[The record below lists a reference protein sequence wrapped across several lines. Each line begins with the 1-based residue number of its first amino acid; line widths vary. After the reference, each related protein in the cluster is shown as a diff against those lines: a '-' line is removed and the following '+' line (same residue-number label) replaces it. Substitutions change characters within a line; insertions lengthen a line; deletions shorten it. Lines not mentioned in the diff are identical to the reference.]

1 MPEDDTA
8 WRGGFGFT
16 DTQEHTLG
24 GAVSATAT
32 LAPGESLIVPMAL
45 VWDLPVVQFG
55 LGRRHWR
62 RYTRDVGR
70 GGDNAG
76 ALVKLA
82 LDNADE
88 WSAAIDAWHD
98 EHARTHGLKP
108 WIDAMMFNQLY
119 HLVDGYTAWTDGP
132 VAPGDPAPAYFG
144 VIECPDYPLYDTM
157 DLWVYASFALVT
169 HWPELERQVIAAYA
183 EQVLRDD
190 PTPRRC
196 TRTGHLFPTD
206 EAGAVPHDLGGPE
219 EDPGVLVNAYTYQ
232 DPIPWKDLP
241 AMFVVTVARD
251 VQALDDT
258 DLLRTC
264 WPAVLATMTRLERFD
279 RDGDGLIENDG
290 FPDQTIDNIP
300 TRGPSAY
307 CGGLWLAALAA
318 AARLADQ
325 IGAAAHAA
333 RWRDLFERGARA
345 FDAKLWTGT
354 HYRWDTDSPYGAA
367 VFIEQLFGPW
377 YARRLGLGDV
387 VPLDRTRQALAT
399 ICREN
404 LDGTAGGRVGAVN
417 IAGLTQAIHADA
429 DAHGYARHQSDEVLI
444 GLNFSLANQLT
455 AAGLTDEA
463 ERVLAAI
470 HRAVYEERGLW
481 FRTPAAYDPEGTAF
495 RAVMNMRSLVLWAL
509 VTPPA
514 AR

>member
-1 MPEDDTA
+1 
-8 WRGGFGFT
+8 
-16 DTQEHTLG
+16 
-24 GAVSATAT
+24 
-32 LAPGESLIVPMAL
+32 
-45 VWDLPVVQFG
+45 
-55 LGRRHWR
+55 
-62 RYTRDVGR
+62 
-70 GGDNAG
+70 
-76 ALVKLA
+76 
-82 LDNADE
+82 
-88 WSAAIDAWHD
+88 
-98 EHARTHGLKP
+98 
-108 WIDAMMFNQLY
+108 
-119 HLVDGYTAWTDGP
+119 
-132 VAPGDPAPAYFG
+132 
-144 VIECPDYPLYDTM
+144 
-157 DLWVYASFALVT
+157 
-169 HWPELERQVIAAYA
+169 
-183 EQVLRDD
+183 
-190 PTPRRC
+190 
-196 TRTGHLFPTD
+196 
-206 EAGAVPHDLGGPE
+206 
-219 EDPGVLVNAYTYQ
+219 
-232 DPIPWKDLP
+232 
-241 AMFVVTVARD
+241 MFVVTVARD

-325 IGAAAHAA
+325 IGEAAHAA

-345 FDAKLWTGT
+345 FDAKLWCGT

-377 YARRLGLGDV
+377 YARMLGLGDV

-417 IAGLTQAIHADA
+417 IAGFTDEIHADA

-444 GLNFSLANQLT
+444 GLNCSLANQLT
-455 AAGLTDEA
+455 AAGMTDEA

-495 RAVMNMRSLVLWAL
+495 RAVMNMRSLVIWAL
-509 VTPPA
+509 VAPPA
-514 AR
+514 GRPHPSSSSG